1 MKIGIKNQFYPDTE
15 QKALIE
21 ATFNNTRFIKNY
33 FLAQR
38 NTYWKNNKDLP
49 KESRFKQLSSLDE
62 INQIKSLK
70 IQKFSIDLEKTNQL
84 FENTKFNEK
93 DNIDWM
99 TINSSQFESLKIYW
113 LNQGLS
119 SALQQGLRDLNEAF
133 QRFYKGLAKYP
144 QFKKRANKQ
153 SFSLT
158 VNNFCKFKLK
168 KYPNLKLGEKLNIE
182 NYEIK
187 LNKTSK
193 PLKIKFDRD
202 FDITKVT
209 KFTISKNPSGQYFI
223 TFLANEELSSLK
235 KKYVKLTGE
244 TGQTASID
252 VGVRTTATI
261 LTQSNIKNEDNT
273 CLQKI
278 EQKKL
283 LGLKRYEK
291 RLARAQRNL
300 SRKVKG
306 SKNRDKARIKV
317 AKIYN
322 NLVNYRTDFYHKLST
337 SLIENN
343 DKIVIEDLNIKGMVK
358 NRRLA
363 KSISLQG
370 WGIFFN
376 MLEYKCQWYGKELVK
391 ADRFFASSKIC
402 SNCNQHNPYYGDEV
416 TSEFSLSK
424 YNKIPENW
432 TCSYCETRHNRD
444 ENACKNLI
452 KYDVVN
458 TLDTKALKKKSTK
471 NQSRRVNQST
481 AEIAGLPSGNGLGK
495 DIKPDLLDYASNSS
509 MQHSA
514 RDSNLL
520 HPETV

>member
-15 QKALIE
+15 QQALIE

-38 NTYWKNNKDLP
+38 NNYWKNNKDLP
-49 KESRFKQLSSLDE
+49 KESRARPLSSLDE

-70 IQKFSIDLEKTNQL
+70 LQKFSIDLEKAHQL
-84 FENTKFNEK
+84 FETTKFNEK
-93 DNIDWM
+93 ENLDWM
-99 TINSSQFESLKIYW
+99 TINSTQFETLKTYW
-113 LNQGLS
+113 LNKGLS

-133 QRFYKGLAKYP
+133 QRFYKGIAKYP
-144 QFKKRANKQ
+144 QFKKRASKQ

-158 VNNFCKFKLK
+158 VNNFCKFKLNK
-168 KYPNLKLGEKLNIE
+168 EPKLRLGQKFNIE

-209 KFTISKNPSGQYFI
+209 KFTISKNPSGEYFI
-223 TFLANEELSSLK
+223 TFLADEELSILK
-235 KKYVKLTGE
+235 KNYSKLTGE

-252 VGVRTTATI
+252 VGVRATATI
-261 LTQSNIKNEDNT
+261 LTQSNQDKN
-273 CLQKI
+273 LQKI

-283 LGLKRYEK
+283 LGLKRHEK

-300 SRKVKG
+300 SRKLKG
-306 SKNRDKARIKV
+306 SKNRNKARIKV
-317 AKIYN
+317 AKIHN
-322 NLVNYRTDFYHKLST
+322 DLVNYRTDFYHKLST
-337 SLIENN
+337 NLIENN
-343 DKIVIEDLNIKGMVK
+343 DKIIIENLNIKGMIK

-363 KSISLQG
+363 KSIALQS

-402 SNCNQHNPYYGDEV
+402 SHCSQHNPYYGQEV
-416 TSEFSLSK
+416 NPELRK
-424 YNKIPENW
+424 YNKIPEYW
-432 TCSYCETRHNRD
+432 ICSHCKTRHNRD

-452 KYDVVN
+452 KYDGIN
-458 TLDTKALKKKSTK
+458 ALDKKSTK
-471 NQSRRVNQST
+471 SQSRKISKST
-481 AEIAGLPSGNGLGK
+481 AERAGLITDKKVVNSLGK
-495 DIKPDLLDYASNSS
+495 DNKTDLLHVNN
-509 MQHSA
+509 QQSA
-514 RDSNLL
+514 RVVKLL
-520 HPETV
+520 HPETVQ